1 MNPWVGI
8 LVRIIS
14 VFGKSPKTIWGGAAL
29 GAFVGVIIALVR
41 GDKWITLY
49 GCAAG
54 LAAGIF
60 LELIIRLIDRINHR
74 QIARK

>member
-1 MNPWVGI
+1 MGSIIMHII
-8 LVRIIS
+8 LA
-14 VFGKSPKTIWGGAAL
+14 FGKFPKTIWGGAAV

-41 GDKWITLY
+41 EDKWIMLY

-74 QIARK
+74 KRACK

>member
-8 LVRIIS
+8 IVRFILA
-14 VFGKSPKTIWGGAAL
+14 FGEFPRTIWGGAAL
-29 GAFVGVIIALVR
+29 GAFVGVIIALIR
-41 GDKWITLY
+41 GDKWIMLY

-74 QIARK
+74 PRARR